1 MWGVSCLKEKN
12 TFFVTD
18 FTLIWHG
25 WLLRSFIL
33 NTFSYFICNC
43 YCKITAFRVS
53 YLRHH
58 EVKNVFFVDLEI
70 QVFRKRSMATI
81 TAFWISTL
89 NNSRTSFL
97 MQVCKTFL
105 FSFLFSFF
113 FLAIYPSPCQHDTN
127 FHSKSVNFIQKNR
140 IGRHVLFVILFKFS
154 SQLKLELDKIK
165 RKFPLHQSI
174 CNTCDCGCL
183 YFFKLSSLLFHQSG
197 SKYWDHK

>member
-18 FTLIWHG
+18 FTVIWHG
-25 WLLRSFIL
+25 WLLRSLIL

-53 YLRHH
+53 YLQDH

-105 FSFLFSFF
+105 FSFLFFVFF
-113 FLAIYPSPCQHDTN
+113 PCNLALSLSTRYQFSLYPKESDRKARAVCN
-127 FHSKSVNFIQKNR
+127 FV
-140 IGRHVLFVILFKFS
+140 
-154 SQLKLELDKIK
+154 
-165 RKFPLHQSI
+165 
-174 CNTCDCGCL
+174 
-183 YFFKLSSLLFHQSG
+183 
-197 SKYWDHK
+197 

>member
-12 TFFVTD
+12 PFFVMTD
-18 FTLIWHG
+18 FTVIWHG
-25 WLLRSFIL
+25 WLLGSLIL
-33 NTFSYFICNC
+33 NTFSYFLRNC

-53 YLRHH
+53 SLRHY

-105 FSFLFSFF
+105 FSFFSLRF
-113 FLAIYPSPCQHDTN
+113 SPLLWQHDTN
-127 FHSKSVNFIQKNR
+127 FHCKSVNYIQKNR
-140 IGRHVLFVILFKFS
+140 IGRHVLFVI
-154 SQLKLELDKIK
+154 
-165 RKFPLHQSI
+165 
-174 CNTCDCGCL
+174 CL
-183 YFFKLSSLLFHQSG
+183 NCHHDNSN
-197 SKYWDHK
+197 